1 MNVSVLLP
9 DGLVTVHVTTPW
21 PYFATARESTEKSVA
36 DPKKTPKLN
45 VKNNINYWLSK
56 SN

>member
-21 PYFATARESTEKSVA
+21 PYLATALESTEKSVD

-45 VKNNINYWLSK
+45 VKNNINY
-56 SN
+56 